1 MKKKLN
7 TVFFSLFFL
16 CSAVAEAY
24 FIRTSSGDYVSVIG
38 IGIVLLISG
47 YLLMDSI
54 RSKLA
59 EQGKGIK
66 SYVDR
71 MYQEET
77 QRRTEQITE
86 LINLQKATYMATK
99 KNTSAITD
107 QLAQLEELLERVEGL
122 ERDNGKALEGLE
134 LLQKKSLEGQRNA
147 LNLEINYNKENT
159 KQLMRVLREVGAQ
172 EETRELLYRIAERI
186 EKGTVELRKELQ
198 NVSIAIPSSSGNEK
212 SINGIGQAWNLED
225 SAWSGD
231 SYVNRL
237 LEEERK
243 DEKQISTGW
252 NWEENAVTEVLPA
265 DTITEVQIEDNIMED
280 QLENITAEMQPEDI
294 MMEDQLENI
303 TVDMQSKD
311 IMMEDEPENIMVDMW
326 SQNTMMEEQPEDI
339 MTEVLSEAGL
349 MEAWSEDTAADMFAE
364 LRTEALAE
372 ASTLETATKD
382 TDWFQEEKTPDT
394 FTSGQEAMIYE
405 ADEITEEVAVTAV
418 EQAPVS
424 IPEIIPLY
432 DDPNKA
438 LSADEIAKLFAS
450 LGQ

>member
-16 CSAVAEAY
+16 CSVVAEAY

-59 EQGKGIK
+59 EQGKGIR

-77 QRRTEQITE
+77 QRRTEQLTE

-122 ERDNGKALEGLE
+122 ERENGKVLEGLE
-134 LLQKKSLEGQRNA
+134 ILQKKSLEGQRNA
-147 LNLEINYNKENT
+147 LNLEINYSKENT

-172 EETRELLYRIAERI
+172 EETRELLNRIAECI
-186 EKGTVELRKELQ
+186 EKNTVELRKELQ
-198 NVSIAIPSSSGNEK
+198 NVSITTPSSSGNEGPIK
-212 SINGIGQAWNLED
+212 GIGQDWDLED
-225 SAWSGD
+225 SSWNGD
-231 SYVNRL
+231 SYDGL
-237 LEEERK
+237 LREEERK

-252 NWEENAVTEVLPA
+252 GWEEAAVTEALSS
-265 DTITEVQIEDNIMED
+265 DTITEVQ
-280 QLENITAEMQPEDI
+280 PED
-294 MMEDQLENI
+294 
-303 TVDMQSKD
+303 
-311 IMMEDEPENIMVDMW
+311 
-326 SQNTMMEEQPEDI
+326 
-339 MTEVLSEAGL
+339 A
-349 MEAWSEDTAADMFAE
+349 
-364 LRTEALAE
+364 
-372 ASTLETATKD
+372 
-382 TDWFQEEKTPDT
+382 DWFQEEKTPDT
-394 FTSGQEAMIYE
+394 ISSGQEELISE
-405 ADEITEEVAVTAV
+405 ADEITEEIAVNAA

-438 LSADEIAKLFAS
+438 LSADEIARLFAS